1 MSFLFNLTVQRL
13 SLYLTNKAS
22 IVNDFFSQ
30 AAIDFLLGHVNCLV
44 FEEFEASMMTKD
56 LAISTSKMREQAI
69 DMCQRQ
75 LAGEDE
81 DFISGWTLLAPN
93 ADSTSPVSSDP
104 MDEVVLLL
112 TDAGLYICRFDWN
125 MDKISFFE
133 RVDLA
138 HVVGIRAGTYV
149 SSTLTA
155 QQMDETRNVGLIVE
169 YVPGKNDVKR
179 VNTRSLSSLAT
190 MADDVEEAKPARSSR
205 TDSPGPF
212 GIAGRIFAAVANP
225 KPEVGLRE
233 TKKIPL
239 KAPYSQHSAVK
250 GSNGSLTESQLVNT
264 ICAEIER
271 LAINAGGGS
280 GGKDPHEGFLVIGD
294 IVSLNDAK
302 KSTGVLDQIGHSIK
316 KLVWA

>member
-1 MSFLFNLTVQRL
+1 
-13 SLYLTNKAS
+13 
-22 IVNDFFSQ
+22 
-30 AAIDFLLGHVNCLV
+30 
-44 FEEFEASMMTKD
+44 MMTKD

-93 ADSTSPVSSDP
+93 ANTTSPVSSDP

-112 TDAGLYICRFDWN
+112 TDTALYICHFDWN
-125 MDKISFFE
+125 MDKISSFE

-138 HVVGIRAGTYV
+138 HVVCIRAGTYV

-155 QQMDETRNVGLIVE
+155 QQMDETRNVGLVIE

-190 MADDVEEAKPARSSR
+190 TADEEEEAKPAQPSRSG
-205 TDSPGPF
+205 SPGPF
-212 GIAGRIFAAVANP
+212 GIAGLIAAAVAGP
-225 KPEVGLRE
+225 KRKAGLRE

-239 KAPYSQHSAVK
+239 KAPYSQYSAAK
-250 GSNGSLTESQLVNT
+250 GSNGTLSESELVST

-271 LAINAGGGS
+271 LAVKAGGGS
-280 GGKDPHEGFLVIGD
+280 RGEDPHEGFLAMGD
-294 IVSLNDAK
+294 IISLNDAK
-302 KSTGVLDQIGHSIK
+302 KSMSVLDQIGHSIK